1 MRETGGKHMPKGGL
15 RWRGV
20 GPRPFEVA
28 HGCYSTLRQHKLRSS
43 DVLRFATFSPL
54 GYLSEMIR
62 IPRRLIYAVRAEVVP
77 RILILILI
85 SPLLTREVR
94 SKCRL
99 SRRTDVEH
107 KFSIFGKFQSS
118 FSPSGG
124 KEEKRD

>member
-1 MRETGGKHMPKGGL
+1 MGSTCRRAAFGGAELGQDRLKSLM
-15 RWRGV
+15 GV
-20 GPRPFEVA
+20 TRHSDSTNYA
-28 HGCYSTLRQHKLRSS
+28 HPMY
-43 DVLRFATFSPL
+43 FALLPFSPPS
-54 GYLSEMIR
+54 YLSEMIR